1 MCSLCVSLISGFV
14 YEHFRVRLAK
24 LRVGCRIYDI
34 TLMTYLLAFGHFSS
48 ELIIFRTATLNP
60 GVISP
65 VIVSSEHIPENSPA
79 YKGKQSSDSLFLK
92 TLATSLVW
100 MIAQYDFYVR
110 S

>member
-1 MCSLCVSLISGFV
+1 MH
-14 YEHFRVRLAK
+14 EHIRVQLAK
-24 LRVGCRIYDI
+24 LHVGCRIYDI

-48 ELIIFRTATLNP
+48 ELIIFRTASLNP

-65 VIVSSEHIPENSPA
+65 VIVSSEHIPEKTVLHQGNS
-79 YKGKQSSDSLFLK
+79 LLICFFFLL